1 MIPGSGGDRS
11 TLSDAPPFPLVAMTP
26 TPIPAFNLT
35 RQFAETL
42 QAEVTAAV
50 SEVLKSGGY
59 IGGPAVAGF
68 ETEFA
73 EYHGTAHSL
82 GCNSGTDALF
92 LAFRSLNIGPGDE
105 VITTPFTFIAT
116 AETIVAAGATP
127 VFVDIDPA
135 TFNMDLDA
143 VAAAITPRT
152 RAIVPVH
159 LFGQPVD
166 MSRLMAIA
174 EAGGQDIGQKIWV
187 IEDCAQATGA
197 EWRGKKVGNW
207 GAMGCFSFYPT
218 KNLGGCGD
226 GGALTFN
233 DETWVPELK
242 MYREHGMRQRY
253 YHEVIGLNSRL
264 DAIQATIL
272 KIKLKYLDQW
282 NQARTTIAQRYQELL
297 KEVDGLQLP
306 QATPGSTPVWNQFC
320 IRVGDGRSPELRDQ
334 LRAALQEDGIGSGLY
349 YPLPLHLQPV
359 FSNLGYQQGQFPA
372 AERVAQQVMALP
384 MFPELEASEQER
396 IVERL
401 KYHWATLASA
411 QLQLT

>member
-1 MIPGSGGDRS
+1 
-11 TLSDAPPFPLVAMTP
+11 MTD
-26 TPIPAFNLT
+26 
-35 RQFAETL
+35 
-42 QAEVTAAV
+42 AV
-50 SEVLKSGGY
+50 SKVLASGGY
-59 IGGPAVAGF
+59 VGGPAVTGF
-68 ETEFA
+68 ETAFA

-82 GCNSGTDALF
+82 GCNSGTDALY
-92 LAFRSLNIGPGDE
+92 LAFRTLNIGPGDE
-105 VITTPFTFIAT
+105 VITTPFSFIAT

-127 VFVDIDPA
+127 VFVDIDPT
-135 TFNMDLDA
+135 TFNFDLDQ
-143 VAAAITPRT
+143 VAAAVTPRT
-152 RAIVPVH
+152 KAIVPVH

-166 MSRLMAIA
+166 MTRLMAIA
-174 EAGGQDIGQKIWV
+174 QTAGEEIGQKIWV

-197 EWRGKKVGNW
+197 EWQGRKVGNW
-207 GAMGCFSFYPT
+207 GEIGCFSFYPT

-233 DETWVPELK
+233 EADWVPELK

-272 KIKLKYLDQW
+272 NIKLKYLDQW
-282 NQARTTIAQRYQELL
+282 NQARMAIAQQYQSLL
-297 KEVDGLQLP
+297 QGLDGIQLP
-306 QATPGSTPVWNQFC
+306 QATPGSTPVWNQFS

-359 FSNLGYQQGQFPA
+359 FSNLDYQPGQLPEV
-372 AERVAQQVMALP
+372 ERVANQVMALP
-384 MFPELEASEQER
+384 MFPELEPAEQER
-396 IVERL
+396 IGDRL
-401 KYHWATLASA
+401 KHHWANLVRP